1 MQIKSSPIRTQF
13 VETHPKFHMKTNQ
26 VVLNIGSSAMLLRL
40 LSKKWLY
47 WDINRHTEK
56 NWDLSSVVRNMHSL
70 IEHLNK
76 NTPKKSLDFIVM
88 PIAYAKCIC
97 HDAVLTFPCAWVTI
111 KRKRKKIS
119 YFCVRPMNDN
129 SIFFPVLPDLLNF
142 ENPKFSKNYLF
153 ICNIWKN
160 RFW

>member
-1 MQIKSSPIRTQF
+1 M
-13 VETHPKFHMKTNQ
+13 
-26 VVLNIGSSAMLLRL
+26 NIDSSAMLLRL

-47 WDINRHTEK
+47 WDINVHTEK

-88 PIAYAKCIC
+88 PIVSAKCIC
-97 HDAVLTFPCAWVTI
+97 HDAVLTFPCAWVSI

-119 YFCVRPMNDN
+119 YFRVWPINDN
-129 SIFFPVLPDLLNF
+129 SIFFLYYPIYLTLKTLGSFYIKYLEKSILVNHGFVCHHVSLLYVLNIV
-142 ENPKFSKNYLF
+142 F
-153 ICNIWKN
+153 ISD
-160 RFW
+160 R

>member
-1 MQIKSSPIRTQF
+1 M
-13 VETHPKFHMKTNQ
+13 
-26 VVLNIGSSAMLLRL
+26 NIDSSAMFLRL

-47 WDINRHTEK
+47 WDINVHTEK

-88 PIAYAKCIC
+88 PIVYAKCIC

-119 YFCVRPMNDN
+119 YFCVRPINDN
-129 SIFFPVLPDLLNF
+129 SIFFLYYPIYLTLKTLSFQKFIFLYWIFGKIDFGKSWVCVSSCLFTLFVLNIV
-142 ENPKFSKNYLF
+142 F
-153 ICNIWKN
+153 ISD
-160 RFW
+160 R